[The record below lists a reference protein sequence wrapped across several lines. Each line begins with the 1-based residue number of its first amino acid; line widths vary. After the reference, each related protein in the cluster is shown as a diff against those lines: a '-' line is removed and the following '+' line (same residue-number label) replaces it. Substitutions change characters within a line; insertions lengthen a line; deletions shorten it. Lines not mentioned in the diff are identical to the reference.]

1 MKESKKLNEDPIK
14 LLGATFSALCAE
26 IKYKDRTD
34 LMLIHLDV
42 GSTLAGV
49 FTKSS
54 TQSASVMWS
63 RRIIENCRSRDD
75 EPYAILVNSGNANAF
90 TGQKGHDSVGYIMG
104 SLSGALGI
112 SLKSVLMA
120 STGVIGEYLP
130 DKKIIAVIPKLI
142 EGLSLKKIEACS
154 RAIMTTDT
162 YPKLCYKKIKLKD
175 DIVTIVGIAK
185 GSGMIAPNMATML
198 AFIMTDAKISQEI
211 LQKLTTSS
219 CENTFNSITVDSD
232 TSTSDMVLVAAT
244 SKVNMSTIE
253 KDSDHRIKKFSNALE
268 GVMKDLAL
276 EIVRDGEG
284 ASKLVEYQV
293 VGAMSDSSARKI
305 AFSIANSPLVKTAIA
320 GEDPNWG
327 RIVMAIGKSGE
338 RIEQEKIVIHI
349 GENVVTQH
357 GQVAV
362 NYDEEN
368 TKRYMRK
375 TDLNI
380 KVDMGLGNGES
391 RVWGCDFT
399 KEYIEIN
406 ADYRS

>member
-1 MKESKKLNEDPIK
+1 MKKSNKLNKDLIE
-14 LLGATFSALCAE
+14 LSGATFSALCAE
-26 IKYKDRTD
+26 IKYKDRLD
-34 LMLIHLDV
+34 LMLIYLDV

-54 TQSASVMWS
+54 TQSASVKWS
-63 RRIIENCRSRDD
+63 RKIIENYRNRDD

-90 TGQKGHDSVGYIMG
+90 TGQKGHESVEYIME

-112 SLKSVLMA
+112 SRKSVLMA
-120 STGVIGEYLP
+120 STGVIGEDLP
-130 DKKIIAVIPKLI
+130 CKKIIAVIPKLI
-142 EGLSLKKIEACS
+142 RGLSLKKIEACS

-162 YPKLCYKKIKLKD
+162 YPKLCHKKIKLND

-211 LQKLTTSS
+211 LQKLTRSS
-219 CENTFNSITVDSD
+219 CEKTFNSITVDSD

-253 KDSDHRIKKFSNALE
+253 KNSDHRIKNFSDALE
-268 GVMKDLAL
+268 SIMKDLAL

-338 RIEQEKIVIHI
+338 RIEQERIVIHI
-349 GENVVTQH
+349 GQNIITQQ
-357 GQVAV
+357 GRVAV
-362 NYDEEN
+362 NYDEES
-368 TKRYMRK
+368 TKEYMKK

-380 KVDMGLGNGES
+380 KVDIGLGDGES

-399 KEYIEIN
+399 EKYIEIN